1 MTDEPTDEQSFSE
14 LAMNLNDTLDG
25 IIAAVA
31 GYRTKATAAGFSD
44 AAAEQMA
51 LDYHRELVRITFLT

>member
-1 MTDEPTDEQSFSE
+1 MTDEPTDKPTFSE
-14 LAMNLNDTLDG
+14 LAMGINDTLDG
-25 IIAAVA
+25 IIAAVS
-31 GYRTKATAAGFSD
+31 GYRAKATEAGFSD

>member
-1 MTDEPTDEQSFSE
+1 MTDEQSFFE

-31 GYRTKATAAGFSD
+31 GYRAKATAAGFSD

-51 LDYHRELVRITFLT
+51 VDYHRELVRITFIT

>member
-14 LAMNLNDTLDG
+14 LAMNLNDTLDSV
-25 IIAAVA
+25 IAAVA

-51 LDYHRELVRITFLT
+51 LDYHRELVRITFIT